1 LTGNE
6 IHIQNMK
13 KILFFQTCLC
23 ILIGFNCT
31 PEAASPAINSL
42 ACDCKDLPEQRVG
55 LHDGML
61 FHPRDTAYTY
71 TLLFSGQ
78 GPLILLYPICSDSNF
93 LSQLASKGLT
103 GDSILVTVDAGL
115 VESIECEG
123 EAFDRVTIDKGQP
136 LRIHTIDRQ

>member
-1 LTGNE
+1 
-6 IHIQNMK
+6 MK

-31 PEAASPAINSL
+31 PEAASPAINSH
-42 ACDCKDLPEQRVG
+42 ACDCSGQPDR
-55 LHDGML
+55 HIASTDGML
-61 FHPRDTAYTY
+61 FRPRDTAYTY
-71 TLLFSGQ
+71 TLLFSNQ
-78 GPLILLYPICSDSNF
+78 GPLILLRPICSDSNF